1 MVKVI
6 DPEPIKVS
14 KKLYNVIRSFVESA
28 VSDKYPH
35 NVGVHYRYDY
45 DLFRGDIVVFE
56 KIKGNERKWRLIVS
70 GNTVELRSGVVS
82 VELRVE
88 SDKTLLK
95 IQDYGYISTIEIP
108 ESDQLK
114 LIELLKGKVIVP
126 EDYVPY
132 FIPVTLESLLY
143 KLTLYYNK
151 AVEHVES
158 ECKYVEKVV
167 ERSE

>member
-1 MVKVI
+1 VVRII
-6 DPEPIKVS
+6 DPELVKVS
-14 KKLYNVIRSFVESA
+14 KRLYNVIRSFVESSI
-28 VSDKYPH
+28 SDKYPH

-56 KIKGNERKWRLIVS
+56 KLRKWKLTIS

-82 VELRVE
+82 VEAKIE
-88 SDKTLLK
+88 SNGIILK

-132 FIPVTLESLLY
+132 FVPIPLESLLH

-158 ECKYVEKVV
+158 SECKYVEKVV
-167 ERSE
+167 ESE